1 MVVNYMAEYE
11 SLLTDALEL
20 SKTFDVYC
28 LAPFTNIPL
37 RGSNGDLDATKDHEQ
52 IFEWF
57 KKEPL
62 CSLGLRLKET
72 NVLVVDVDDHKHDGE
87 GIKELIAL
95 SNGNSLEGATIVKT
109 PNGKGFHAYYLFPSN
124 LTIEDAR
131 LTDNIEILRT
141 KVTAPGSRKK
151 LKDGSI
157 GGYVLAAESSLN
169 DLNMIPNW
177 LLEIIMSNQQSKQP
191 NASYTL
197 NYNDTGYSKRF
208 TANFIEKIMNGAT
221 EGGRNDFFASVIGTL
236 LRQKMNPATAYEF
249 MIHINEN
256 FVTPKLPDSE
266 INAVFKSILKR
277 EARKKGVIK

>member
-1 MVVNYMAEYE
+1 MAEYE

-95 SNGNSLEGATIVKT
+95 SNGNSLEGASIVKT
-109 PNGKGFHAYYLFPSN
+109 PNGQGFHAYYLFPSN
-124 LTIEDAR
+124 LTIEDAK

-157 GGYVLAAESSLN
+157 GEYVLAAESSLN

-197 NYNDTGYSKRF
+197 NYNDTNKPKTFF
-208 TANFIEKIMNGAT
+208 TAKFMT
-221 EGGRNDFFASVIGTL
+221 ELMKGTTVGSRNSWITQQFGRMVSLGMSLTV
-236 LRQKMNPATAYEF
+236 AYEW
-249 MIHINEN
+249 IRLVNEN
-256 FVTPKLPDSE
+256 FIDEPISDDELNKIVL
-266 INAVFKSILKR
+266 SITKR
-277 EARKKGVIK
+277 EQQKLARAERSD

>member
-1 MVVNYMAEYE
+1 MAEYE

-57 KKEPL
+57 KKEPMS
-62 CSLGLRLKET
+62 SLGLRLKET
-72 NVLVVDVDDHKHDGE
+72 NVLVIDVDDHKHDGE
-87 GIKELIAL
+87 GIKELMAL

-109 PNGKGFHAYYLFPSN
+109 PNGQGFHAYYLFPSN
-124 LTIEDAR
+124 LTIEDAK

-157 GGYVLAAESSLN
+157 GEYVLAAESSLN
-169 DLNMIPNW
+169 DLNMVPNW
-177 LLEIIMSNQQSKQP
+177 LLEIIMSKQQSKQS
-191 NASYTL
+191 NATYQLNFDNINKPKTYYTAKFMTELMAGTLKGSRNSWITQQYGRMISLGMSYT
-197 NYNDTGYSKRF
+197 
-208 TANFIEKIMNGAT
+208 
-221 EGGRNDFFASVIGTL
+221 V
-236 LRQKMNPATAYEF
+236 AYEW
-249 MIHINEN
+249 IRLVNEN
-256 FVTPKLPDSE
+256 FIDKPISDSE
-266 INAVFKSILKR
+266 LNKIVLSITKR
-277 EARKKGVIK
+277 EQQKMAQAERSD

>member
-1 MVVNYMAEYE
+1 MAEYE

-57 KKEPL
+57 KKEPMS
-62 CSLGLRLKET
+62 SLGLRLKET
-72 NVLVVDVDDHKHDGE
+72 NVLVIDVDDHKHDGE
-87 GIKELIAL
+87 GIKELMAL

-109 PNGKGFHAYYLFPSN
+109 PSGKGFHAYYLFPSN

-141 KVTAPGSRKK
+141 KVTAPRSRKK

-157 GGYVLAAESSLN
+157 GEYVLAAESSLN
-169 DLNMIPNW
+169 DLNMVPNW
-177 LLEIIMSNQQSKQP
+177 LLEIIMSKQQSKQS
-191 NASYTL
+191 NATYQLNFDNINKPKTYYTAKFMTELMAGTLKGSRNSWITQQYGRMISLGMSYT
-197 NYNDTGYSKRF
+197 
-208 TANFIEKIMNGAT
+208 
-221 EGGRNDFFASVIGTL
+221 V
-236 LRQKMNPATAYEF
+236 AYEW
-249 MIHINEN
+249 IRLVNEN
-256 FVTPKLPDSE
+256 FIDKPISDSE
-266 INAVFKSILKR
+266 LNKIVLSITKR
-277 EARKKGVIK
+277 EQQKMAQAERSD